1 MSVKLS
7 IHSNIHDYNV
17 FFEEDGRFIEELV
30 RIPQACFVIDK
41 NVWNIYSDTL
51 LKSIPT
57 EATIILPIS
66 EERKSLDTV
75 QELYD
80 RLIELP
86 LKRNLTLVSFGGGIV
101 QDITGFTAST
111 IYRGINWVYIPTT
124 LLAQADSCVGSKTS
138 LNYRNFKNLIGTFF
152 PPAKIHLFPSLLHSL
167 STSDFHSGFGEVIK
181 LHLMGGVSIFEQ
193 LINMSPRILALEDE
207 ALTAAIWRALNI
219 KIDYMSNDEFDK
231 GRRNLLNFGHDFGHA
246 VETTSNFEVP
256 HGQAVI
262 FGMIAANLIAQVRGV
277 LDAKIA
283 DRISEKILYPSLVI
297 KPAPAA
303 LNHAEIIAAMKMDK
317 KRTGEKL
324 PLILMN
330 SNFEFS
336 RVNDLTEDEVSKTL
350 DALAN
355 RLS

>member
-1 MSVKLS
+1 VPVKLS
-7 IHSNIHDYNV
+7 IRSNIHDYSV
-17 FFEEDGRFIEELV
+17 FFENDGRFVDELA
-30 RIPQACFVIDK
+30 RIPQACFVIDE

-66 EERKSLDTV
+66 EERKNLATV

-80 RLIELP
+80 RLIEWP
-86 LKRNLTLVSFGGGIV
+86 FKRNLTLVSFGGGV
-101 QDITGFTAST
+101 AQDITGFTAST

-124 LLAQADSCVGSKTS
+124 LLAQADSCLGSKTS
-138 LNYRNFKNLIGTFF
+138 LNYKNYKNIIGTFF
-152 PPAKIHLFPSLLHSL
+152 PPTEIHLFPSLLHSL
-167 STSDFHSGFGEVIK
+167 PTSDFYSGFGEVIK
-181 LHLMGGVSIFEQ
+181 LHLMGGVSVFEK
-193 LINMSPRILALEDE
+193 LVNMSPRILALEDE
-207 ALTAAIWRALNI
+207 ALTDAIRQALNI

-246 VETTSNFEVP
+246 VESTSNFQVP
-256 HGQAVI
+256 HGQAII
-262 FGMIAANLIAQVRGV
+262 FGMIAANLIAQVRGM
-277 LDAKIA
+277 LDPRIA
-283 DRISEKILYPSLVI
+283 DRISGRLLYPSLVI
-297 KPAPAA
+297 KPAPSA
-303 LNHAEIIAAMKMDK
+303 LNHAEIIEAMKMDK

-350 DALAN
+350 DVLAT